1 MLRSD
6 MKQTLAKAKVPSSFH
21 VLEVD
26 GPFSV
31 RLLEMGITPGQKLD
45 VIRRAPTGFP
55 IEIKIRG
62 YLVSLRREEAEG
74 VIIQE

>member
-1 MLRSD
+1 
-6 MKQTLAKAKVPSSFH
+6 MKQTLATVDVPSSQT
-21 VLEVD
+21 VQQIE

-31 RLLEMGITPGQKLD
+31 RLMEMGITPGQHFE

-55 IEIKIRG
+55 IEIKVRG

-74 VIIQE
+74 VITQE

>member
-1 MLRSD
+1 
-6 MKQTLAKAKVPSSFH
+6 MKQTLATAQVPSS
-21 VLEVD
+21 VSVKEID

-31 RLLEMGITPGQKLD
+31 RLMEMGITPGQHLE
-45 VIRRAPTGFP
+45 VIRKAPTGYP

>member
-1 MLRSD
+1 
-6 MKQTLAKAKVPSSFH
+6 MKHTLATAQVPSMLT
-21 VLEVD
+21 VVGIE

-31 RLLEMGITPGQKLD
+31 RLMEMGITPGQKLD

-74 VIIQE
+74 VITQE

>member
-1 MLRSD
+1 
-6 MKQTLAKAKVPSSFH
+6 MKQTLAEAQVPSTVS
-21 VLEVD
+21 VSAID
-26 GPFSV
+26 GRFSL
-31 RLLEMGITPGQKLD
+31 RLMEMGITPGQRLD